1 MEDDLIDRNSVSL
14 PDAPAVTGLVF
25 RRFRGPADYAPMVA
39 VREGAREWDRV
50 DPLSEREAIPTT
62 DDLARDLA
70 DVPPGT
76 ADILMAEVNEQVIG
90 YNHTLMRWTEE
101 TGVRVYLHLGYL
113 LPHWRGQGIGGALL
127 HWSQARIA
135 EIVADE
141 GSPEPRTL
149 ATNVSSTEREA
160 DALIRGH
167 GYVDVRRLSDMAL
180 EPLRA
185 LPPTSLPPNV
195 VLRPIEPDHYRAIY
209 SAFKDAFGGN
219 WTSTQESEEDYRNFL
234 AENIE
239 IPSFDPSLYHIAWSG
254 EHVVGLVFARIDRG
268 VGMIPQVAVRKAWQ
282 RRGIGRV
289 LMIASVNALRD
300 RGLTQV
306 RLFTNAADE
315 QGARSLYEDLGFR
328 EVKQHIFYRKPL
340 S

>member
-1 MEDDLIDRNSVSL
+1 MIDRDSVSL

-39 VREGAREWDRV
+39 VREGAREWDRI
-50 DPLSEREAIPTT
+50 DPLSAREAIPAAN
-62 DDLARDLA
+62 DLSRGLA

-76 ADILMAEVNEQVIG
+76 TDILMAEVNEQVIG
-90 YNHTLMRWTEE
+90 YNHTLWRWTEE

-113 LPHWRGQGIGGALL
+113 LPQWRGRGIGGALL

-135 EIVADE
+135 EIAADE
-141 GSPEPRTL
+141 GFPEPRTL

-160 DALIRGH
+160 DALIH
-167 GYVDVRRLSDMAL
+167 GDGYTDVHRLSDMAL
-180 EPLRA
+180 TPLHA
-185 LPPTSLPPNV
+185 LPPAPLPSNV
-195 VLRPIEPDHYRAIY
+195 VLRPIEPDHYHAIY
-209 SAFKDAFGGN
+209 AAFKDAFGGN
-219 WTSTQESEEDYRNFL
+219 WTSTQESEEDYRDFL
-234 AENIE
+234 ADEIE
-239 IPSFDPSLYHIAWSG
+239 IPSVDPSLYHVAWSG
-254 EHVVGLVFARIDRG
+254 EHVVGLVFARIYRG

-282 RRGIGRV
+282 RRGIGRA
-289 LMIASVNALRD
+289 LMTASLNALHD

-306 RLFTNAADE
+306 RIITNAADE
-315 QGARSLYEDLGFR
+315 QGARSLYESLGFR